1 MSELN
6 IDQLIEDVVKAE
18 IKNSPAP
25 ALSTAEAWEQ
35 LNQRLQNKRAINQQR
50 KGRYRSRGLLL
61 ACAAVVLLAVLWN
74 PVNSSAFGK
83 LTEIFQQVQGAFV
96 QLFVRVD
103 TLQDNKN
110 VPHEDYVLIN
120 QSRIDSRIMTLDEA
134 KKNTSFEIKVPTY
147 LPPGFKLDGVNVIKQ
162 GNQQS
167 QEIYLYYEGNGR
179 SFVIGESLIKDYNGT
194 AVITDIEDAVG
205 EKITIKNQLANLV
218 SYKDGTLEL
227 IWVVDEVF
235 YYEIKGILS
244 RDEIIAI
251 AESML

>member
-35 LNQRLQNKRAINQQR
+35 LNQRLQDRRAVNQQR

-83 LTEIFQQVQGAFV
+83 LTEIFQQAQGAFV

-103 TLQDNKN
+103 AVMD
-110 VPHEDYVLIN
+110 
-120 QSRIDSRIMTLDEA
+120 DENMPVDDFEIVEKSGISA
-134 KKNTSFEIKVPTY
+134 EVMSLKEAQQNTSFEIKVPNY
-147 LPPGFKLDGVNVIKQ
+147 MPEGFQLDSVIVIKK
-162 GNQQS
+162 GNQKSEQ
-167 QEIYLYYEGNGR
+167 IYLQYQRGVDLVEIEQK
-179 SFVIGESLIKDYNGT
+179 VIKISTGT
-194 AVITDIEDAVG
+194 AIISDYDDTVG
-205 EKITIKNQLANLV
+205 EKIMINNHMANLIT
-218 SYKDGTLEL
+218 YKNGTAEL
-227 IWVVDEVF
+227 IWVIDDLY
-235 YYEIKGILS
+235 YYEIRGNLS
-244 RDEIIAI
+244 REEIISI

>member
-83 LTEIFQQVQGAFV
+83 LTEIFQQVQGAFIE
-96 QLFVRVD
+96 LFVRVD
-103 TLQDNKN
+103 APYEDENAPDNYAIVN
-110 VPHEDYVLIN
+110 ELRVRSETMSLE
-120 QSRIDSRIMTLDEA
+120 EA
-134 KKNTSFEIKVPTY
+134 QKNTSFDIKVPSY
-147 LPPGFKLDGVNVIKQ
+147 IPDGFQLESVIVIQKD
-162 GNQQS
+162 NQIS
-167 QEIYLYYEGNGR
+167 EEIYLQYKNNNR
-179 SFVIGESLIKDYNGT
+179 SLVIGEKIIRDFKGTTVVADYEDT
-194 AVITDIEDAVG
+194 IREEITV
-205 EKITIKNQLANLV
+205 NNHLANLFT
-218 SYKDGTLEL
+218 YKDGTLEL
-227 IWVVDEVF
+227 IWVVDDYNYF
-235 YYEIKGILS
+235 EITGILPK
-244 RDEIIAI
+244 DEIIAI
-251 AESML
+251 AESIQ